1 MLRMFSRL
9 LEDVVLELLEDVAD
23 AVEAEEAVAMVE

>member
-1 MLRMFSRL
+1 MFSRL

>member
-1 MLRMFSRL
+1 MLRMFPRL